1 MPGTVKSRSFQMLS
15 VTNVTIVIEKIL
27 LDKSHF
33 ITGTCVNFTQV
44 PGTYVM
50 FGLKG
55 KKPHDII
62 LSVVL

>member
-33 ITGTCVNFTQV
+33 ITGT
-44 PGTYVM
+44 YV
-50 FGLKG
+50 
-55 KKPHDII
+55 II
-62 LSVVL
+62 LHMYLVHV